1 MKFEKITENK
11 IRIILSAQD
20 LENDNIDFRTVL
32 SDSIKARNLFLKAL
46 SKASS
51 HSLPSIFISTL

>member
-32 SDSIKARNLFLKAL
+32 SDSTKARN
-46 SKASS
+46 
-51 HSLPSIFISTL
+51 